1 MKQMILISGISGFIG
16 RAFAD
21 RAGDDFEIFAID
33 RIKPAD
39 WPSDHFVD
47 VDISAPSADTNIAAA
62 LQGKQFIAAIHFAAI
77 TPHSAGDNPLDYY
90 RVNTLGTRQFLQG
103 IQGCVEKVA
112 VISTV
117 DVYGSPENI
126 VIDENTCPEPEN
138 DYAVSK
144 LSAELAA
151 QAWSHSSGT
160 PTAVI
165 RLGQVYGPG
174 DPSKK
179 AIPNFC
185 RAVVQNNPIT
195 IKGTGQDARQPIHI
209 QDILSGILA
218 WVRKEDSPAF
228 GQYLLVGNERVTI
241 RSIAEI
247 IAGLDEQYTAGIRFE
262 NAVKPETQ
270 QQFDNTQTCQALN
283 WQPQI
288 SLREGL
294 TDTLKGMKHG

>member
-1 MKQMILISGISGFIG
+1 MKPIILISGISGFIG

-21 RAGDDFEIFAID
+21 RVKDIFEVFAID
-33 RIKPAD
+33 RVKPAD
-39 WPSDHFVD
+39 WPSDHFVE
-47 VDISAPSADTNIAAA
+47 VDISEPSADKKIAGA
-62 LQGKQFIAAIHFAAI
+62 LQGQHFIAAIHFAAI

-103 IQGCVEKVA
+103 IQGCVDKVA
-112 VISTV
+112 IISTI
-117 DVYGSPENI
+117 DVYGVPENI
-126 VIDENTCPEPEN
+126 VIDEYTRCEPEN

-151 QAWSHSSGT
+151 RAWSHASGT
-160 PTAVI
+160 PTVVI

-179 AIPNFC
+179 AIPSFC
-185 RAVVQNNPIT
+185 RAVLKNNPMILR
-195 IKGTGQDARQPIHI
+195 GTGQDTRQPIHI

-218 WVRKEDSPAF
+218 WVNKKDSPAF
-228 GQYLLVGNERVTI
+228 GQYLLVGNEHVTI
-241 RSIAEI
+241 RSIAEMV
-247 IAGLDEQYTAGIRFE
+247 AGLDEKYTAGIRFE
-262 NAVKPETQ
+262 NTVKPEIQ
-270 QQFDNTQTCQALN
+270 QQFDNSITCQALN

-294 TDTLKGMKHG
+294 KDTLKGMSHG